1 MRTYAK
7 KTCNICG
14 LRDIQPNMF
23 RVKKSVAAYTSKD
36 QIGFGTWVGA
46 VFGGKISNRRIQKTL
61 FANNKRRHTAH
72 RTVWMCEP
80 CSGENDA
87 DEGGPG
93 MVSDIGDFLSGLFN
107 YCLVKII
114 QGALIIGAFMLLGTF
129 SE

>member
-1 MRTYAK
+1 
-7 KTCNICG
+7 
-14 LRDIQPNMF
+14 MF
-23 RVKKSVAAYTSKD
+23 RVKKNVAAYTSKD
-36 QIGFGTWVGA
+36 QISFGTWVGA

-72 RTVWMCEP
+72 RTVWMCER
-80 CSGENDA
+80 CSHEYDA
-87 DEGGPG
+87 DENGPG

-107 YCLVKII
+107 YCVVKII